1 MMQRRPKEEVFT
13 LLASICASIGVPYVA
28 LIIIVITL
36 IVFALDKFPIGAVAM
51 AASILLGI
59 TGCMSLTKVYSG
71 WSSSLVIMLLGMMVV
86 GYSMFKTGV
95 VVLVGNAMRRSKL
108 AQSERGMMILVMLIS
123 GGLSSVLSNTATVA
137 TFIPLIGAMVA
148 ASGGKLHNKFLLM
161 PLGYAAAIGGTL
173 TLIGSTSQPMVNTV
187 LEQNNLQLLGM
198 LDFVPAALPAFL
210 IMMVWMST
218 IGYAIMKKTC
228 TFDDVSL
235 SGEDD
240 AAIFNDFKP
249 TYKTWISAGV
259 MVFCVVGFV
268 SGLWNTAVIA
278 IVGAAI
284 VILTGCVGFKDS
296 MLYGVEWNTIFI
308 MAFAQGIAA
317 GMNDSGAGEMIARF
331 FVDLMGSNALLQLL
345 ACIIVVTV
353 LTNIMSNTAVAAMMT
368 PIYLLIC
375 AELGVSYYPFCMA
388 IAIASNLTTATPIG
402 GTAVSMVLQGGY
414 RFRDFV
420 KVGLPLNILMMISV
434 MIMCPILWPL

>member
-1 MMQRRPKEEVFT
+1 M
-13 LLASICASIGVPYVA
+13 LASFCASIGVQYVA
-28 LIIIVITL
+28 LIIIILTL
-36 IVFALDKFPIGAVAM
+36 IVFAIDKFPIGAVAM
-51 AASILLGI
+51 ASSILLGI
-59 TGCMSLTKVYSG
+59 TGCMSMSKVYSG

-95 VVLVGNAMRRSKL
+95 VVLIGNAIKNSRL
-108 AQSERGMMILVMLIS
+108 AQSERGMMIIIMLIS
-123 GGLSSVLSNTATVA
+123 GALSSVLSNTATVA
-137 TFIPLIGAMVA
+137 TFIPLIGAIVA
-148 ASGGKLHNKFLLM
+148 ASSGKLHNKFLLM

-187 LEQNNLQLLGM
+187 LEQNELGLLGM
-198 LDFVPAALPAFL
+198 LDFVPAALPAFI
-210 IMMVWMST
+210 IMIVWMST
-218 IGYAIMKKTC
+218 IGYTIMKKTC
-228 TFDDVSL
+228 TFEDVSL
-235 SGEDD
+235 GGGDD
-240 AAIFNDFKP
+240 AAIFENFKP

-259 MVFCVVGFV
+259 MVFCVVGFIT
-268 SGLWNTAVIA
+268 GLWNTAIIA

-284 VILTGCVGFKDS
+284 VILTGCVSFKDAMIS
-296 MLYGVEWNTIFI
+296 GVEWNSIFI

-317 GMNDSGAGEMIARF
+317 GMNDSGAGELVARF
-331 FVDLMGSNALLQLL
+331 FVDLVGSNAVLQLM
-345 ACIIVVTV
+345 ACILVVTI

-388 IAIASNLTTATPIG
+388 IAVASNLTTATPIG

-414 RFRDFV
+414 RFNDFV

>member
-1 MMQRRPKEEVFT
+1 M
-13 LLASICASIGVPYVA
+13 LASFCASIGVQYVA
-28 LIIIVITL
+28 LIIIILTL
-36 IVFALDKFPIGAVAM
+36 IVFAIDKFPIGAVAM
-51 AASILLGI
+51 ASSILLGI
-59 TGCMSLTKVYSG
+59 TGCMSMSKVYSG

-95 VVLVGNAMRRSKL
+95 VVLIGNAIKNSRL
-108 AQSERGMMILVMLIS
+108 AQSERGMMIIIMLIS
-123 GGLSSVLSNTATVA
+123 GALSSVLSNTATVA
-137 TFIPLIGAMVA
+137 TFIPLIGAIVA

-187 LEQNNLQLLGM
+187 LEQNELGLLGM
-198 LDFVPAALPAFL
+198 LDFVPAALPAFI
-210 IMMVWMST
+210 IMIVWMST
-218 IGYAIMKKTC
+218 IGYTIMKKTC
-228 TFDDVSL
+228 TFEDVSL
-235 SGEDD
+235 GGGDD
-240 AAIFNDFKP
+240 AAIFDNFKP

-268 SGLWNTAVIA
+268 TGLWNTAIIA
-278 IVGAAI
+278 IVGATI
-284 VILTGCVGFKDS
+284 VILTGCVSFKDAMIS
-296 MLYGVEWNTIFI
+296 GVEWNSIFI

-317 GMNDSGAGEMIARF
+317 GMNDSGAGELVARF
-331 FVDLMGSNALLQLL
+331 FVDLVGSNAVLQLM
-345 ACIIVVTV
+345 ACILVVTI

-388 IAIASNLTTATPIG
+388 IAVASNLTTATPIG

-414 RFRDFV
+414 RFNDFV

>member
-1 MMQRRPKEEVFT
+1 M
-13 LLASICASIGVPYVA
+13 LASICASIGIQYVA
-28 LIIIVITL
+28 LIIIILTL
-36 IVFALDKFPIGAVAM
+36 VVFAIDKFPIGMVAM
-51 AASILLGI
+51 ASSILLGI
-59 TGCMSLTKVYSG
+59 TGCMSMSKVYSG

-95 VVLVGNAMRRSKL
+95 VVLIGNAIKRSKL
-108 AQSERGMMILVMLIS
+108 AQSERGMMIMIMLVA
-123 GGLSSVLSNTATVA
+123 GGLSAVLSNTATVA
-137 TFIPLIGAMVA
+137 TFIPLIGAIVA

-187 LEQNNLQLLGM
+187 LEQNGLGLLGM
-198 LDFVPAALPAFL
+198 LDFVPAALPAFI
-210 IMMVWMST
+210 IMVVWMAT

-228 TFDDVSL
+228 TFEDVSL
-235 SGEDD
+235 GGGDD
-240 AAIFNDFKP
+240 AAIFDNFQP
-249 TYKTWISAGV
+249 TVKTWISAGV

-268 SGLWNTAVIA
+268 TNLWNTAVIA

-284 VILTGCVGFKDS
+284 VTLTGCVNFKDS
-296 MLYGVEWNTIFI
+296 MINGVEWNSIFI

-317 GMNDSGAGEMIARF
+317 GMNDSGAGELVARF
-331 FVDLMGSNALLQLL
+331 FVDLVGSNAVLQLL
-345 ACIIVVTV
+345 ACILVVTI

-375 AELGVSYYPFCMA
+375 TELGVSYYPFCMA
-388 IAIASNLTTATPIG
+388 IAVASNLTTATPIG

-414 RFRDFV
+414 RFNDFV

-434 MIMCPILWPL
+434 MVMCPILWPL

>member
-1 MMQRRPKEEVFT
+1 M
-13 LLASICASIGVPYVA
+13 LASICASIGIQYVA
-28 LIIIVITL
+28 LAIIILTL
-36 IVFALDKFPIGAVAM
+36 VVFALDKFPIGAVAM
-51 AASILLGI
+51 ASSILLGI
-59 TGCMSLTKVYSG
+59 TGCMSMSKVYSG

-95 VVLVGNAMRRSKL
+95 VVLIGNAIKRSKL
-108 AQSERGMMILVMLIS
+108 AQSERGMMILIMLVA
-123 GGLSSVLSNTATVA
+123 GGLSAVLSNTATVA
-137 TFIPLIGAMVA
+137 TFIPLIGAIVA

-187 LEQNNLQLLGM
+187 LEQNGLGLLGM
-198 LDFVPAALPAFL
+198 LDFVPAALPAFI
-210 IMMVWMST
+210 IMIVWMST

-228 TFDDVSL
+228 TFEDVSL
-235 SGEDD
+235 GGGDD
-240 AAIFNDFKP
+240 AAIFDNFQP
-249 TYKTWISAGV
+249 TVKTWISAGV

-268 SGLWNTAVIA
+268 TNLWNTAVIA

-284 VILTGCVGFKDS
+284 VILTGCVNFKDS
-296 MLYGVEWNTIFI
+296 MINGVEWNSIFI

-317 GMNDSGAGEMIARF
+317 GMNDSGAGELVARF
-331 FVDLMGSNALLQLL
+331 FVDLVGSNAVLQLL
-345 ACIIVVTV
+345 ACILVVTI

-375 AELGVSYYPFCMA
+375 TELGVSYYPFCMA
-388 IAIASNLTTATPIG
+388 IAVASNLTTATPIG

-414 RFRDFV
+414 RFNDFV

-434 MIMCPILWPL
+434 MVMCPILWPL

>member
-1 MMQRRPKEEVFT
+1 M
-13 LLASICASIGVPYVA
+13 LASFCASIGVQYVA
-28 LIIIVITL
+28 LIIIILTL
-36 IVFALDKFPIGAVAM
+36 IVFAIDKFPIGAVAM
-51 AASILLGI
+51 ASSILLGI
-59 TGCMSLTKVYSG
+59 TGCMSMSKVYSG

-95 VVLVGNAMRRSKL
+95 VVLIGNAIKNSRL
-108 AQSERGMMILVMLIS
+108 AQSERGMMIIIMLIS
-123 GGLSSVLSNTATVA
+123 GALSSVLSNTATVA
-137 TFIPLIGAMVA
+137 TFIPLIGAIVA

-187 LEQNNLQLLGM
+187 LEQNELGLLGM
-198 LDFVPAALPAFL
+198 LDFVPAALPAFI
-210 IMMVWMST
+210 IMIVWMST
-218 IGYAIMKKTC
+218 IGYTIMKKTC
-228 TFDDVSL
+228 TFEDVSL
-235 SGEDD
+235 GGGDD
-240 AAIFNDFKP
+240 AAIFENFKP

-259 MVFCVVGFV
+259 MVFCVVGFIT
-268 SGLWNTAVIA
+268 GLWNTAIIA

-284 VILTGCVGFKDS
+284 VILTGCVSFKDAKNS
-296 MLYGVEWNTIFI
+296 GVEWNSIFI

-317 GMNDSGAGEMIARF
+317 GMNDSGAGELVARF
-331 FVDLMGSNALLQLL
+331 FVDLVGSNAVLQLM
-345 ACIIVVTV
+345 ACILVVTI

-375 AELGVSYYPFCMA
+375 AELGVSYYPFWMG
-388 IAIASNLTTATPIG
+388 IAVASNLTTATPIG

-414 RFRDFV
+414 RFNDFV

>member
-1 MMQRRPKEEVFT
+1 M
-13 LLASICASIGVPYVA
+13 LASFCASIGVQYVA
-28 LIIIVITL
+28 LIIIILTL
-36 IVFALDKFPIGAVAM
+36 IVFAIDKFPIGAVAM
-51 AASILLGI
+51 ASSILLGI
-59 TGCMSLTKVYSG
+59 TGCMSMSKVYSG

-95 VVLVGNAMRRSKL
+95 VVLIGNAIKNSRL
-108 AQSERGMMILVMLIS
+108 AQSERGMMIIIMLIS
-123 GGLSSVLSNTATVA
+123 GALSSVLSNTATVA
-137 TFIPLIGAMVA
+137 TFIPLIGAIVA

-187 LEQNNLQLLGM
+187 LEQNELGLLGM
-198 LDFVPAALPAFL
+198 LDFVPAALPAFI
-210 IMMVWMST
+210 IMIVWMST
-218 IGYAIMKKTC
+218 IGYTIMKKTC
-228 TFDDVSL
+228 TFEDVSL
-235 SGEDD
+235 GGGDD
-240 AAIFNDFKP
+240 AAIFENFKP

-259 MVFCVVGFV
+259 MVFCVVGFIT
-268 SGLWNTAVIA
+268 GLWNTAIIA

-284 VILTGCVGFKDS
+284 VILTGCVSFKDAMIS
-296 MLYGVEWNTIFI
+296 GVEWNSIFI

-317 GMNDSGAGEMIARF
+317 GMNDSGAGELVARF
-331 FVDLMGSNALLQLL
+331 FVDLVGSNAVLQLM
-345 ACIIVVTV
+345 ACILVVTI

-388 IAIASNLTTATPIG
+388 IAVASNLTPAAPIG

-414 RFRDFV
+414 RFNDFV